1 MPNFDHSL
9 LLSNKSENALVR
21 IAQRTGYCLAK
32 DTISESD
39 RRAAEQIARILAREA
54 VERVR
59 CELSKAI
66 RHSKYLPR
74 DLAMM
79 LAHDVDSV
87 SCPFLEVTEVFSDSD
102 WKSLVLT
109 IGRSTMVAVARRI
122 SINESLALSLAE
134 MGDIPVV
141 ETLLENP
148 VTPMDGS
155 VGHVILDRFSS
166 NSRILE
172 KLGQRDDLIAD
183 AVVRMTKIITAAARE
198 KIATKYNARDFT
210 HPVIAEAETASILEA
225 VENVSVKNLIPV
237 AVNLQCEGS
246 LKPLLVLSALKKR
259 KLGFLVAALSVMTGH
274 DVGYVARVLEGG
286 ALDQLILLLKK
297 AHIPGE
303 LHTGFWN
310 EVGAVLENGNFHA
323 SIS

>member
-1 MPNFDHSL
+1 LRSIAHSS
-9 LLSNKSENALVR
+9 LLSNKSENTLVG
-21 IAQRTGYCLAK
+21 IARRTGSCLAQ
-32 DTISESD
+32 DSISESD

-54 VERVR
+54 IERVR
-59 CELSKAI
+59 CELSNAI

-102 WKSLVLT
+102 WKSLILT
-109 IGRSTMVAVARRI
+109 IGRSTMVAVARRT

-166 NSRILE
+166 NSRILD

-183 AVVRMTKIITAAARE
+183 AVVRMTKIIAAAARE
-198 KIATKYNARDFT
+198 KMETKYNSRDFT
-210 HPVIAEAETASILEA
+210 YLVVAEAEVAAILEA
-225 VENVSVKNLIPV
+225 VEKVSVKNLIPV

-259 KLGFLVAALSVMTGH
+259 KLGFLVAALSVMTGY
-274 DVGYVARVLEGG
+274 DIGNVARVLEGG

-303 LHTGFWN
+303 LHAVFWN
-310 EVGAVLENGNFHA
+310 EVGAVLKNGNFHA